1 MGALEASPR
10 EFGGALEALWTRLD
24 AAGASRRG
32 PGSPKWM
39 QNRYKFLSKR
49 VSVTISGPDP
59 IFHYFLMFFG
69 FRRYSKVFK
78 LHRKNAVILNSRVVH
93 SQDTTMKAVSKK
105 TCLNISKIK

>member
-39 QNRYKFLSKR
+39 QKRNKFLSKR
-49 VSVTISGPDP
+49 VSVTISGPDL
-59 IFHYFLMFFG
+59 IFHYFFDVFSG
-69 FRRYSKVFK
+69 FAATVKYSNYIVKM
-78 LHRKNAVILNSRVVH
+78 
-93 SQDTTMKAVSKK
+93 Q
-105 TCLNISKIK
+105 

>member
-1 MGALEASPR
+1 MGALEGLGGQILDTFVKSENCLR
-10 EFGGALEALWTRLD
+10 RFGRVLS

-59 IFHYFLMFFG
+59 IFSHIFLCFSG
-69 FRRYSKVFK
+69 FAATVKYSNYIVKM
-78 LHRKNAVILNSRVVH
+78 
-93 SQDTTMKAVSKK
+93 Q
-105 TCLNISKIK
+105 

>member
-39 QNRYKFLSKR
+39 QNRYKILSNR
-49 VSVTISGPDP
+49 VSVTVSGSDLV
-59 IFHYFLMFFG
+59 FQT
-69 FRRYSKVFK
+69 FRASFRSSS
-78 LHRKNAVILNSRVVH
+78 L
-93 SQDTTMKAVSKK
+93 Q
-105 TCLNISKIK
+105 